1 MAPVTD
7 VRRSSFAGRHLD
19 PASHMGEILFGLI
32 MTLTFTLAAGIVI
45 QEEGRQGAREM
56 LIGILGCNLAWGIID
71 AVFYLMSTIFSR
83 GHGLSV
89 LKKLKLTKDKET
101 SRNLLKDE
109 MPLFMSAILKPEEI
123 DNLNERLVELESLPT
138 KKIISSVDFRAAFLI
153 FLLVFSCTFPV
164 ALPFIFLT
172 NTAIALRI
180 SNGIALLI
188 LFFGGVSV
196 GKYAGFHSYWTG
208 TIIMFLGIILVALT
222 IALGG

>member
-1 MAPVTD
+1 MSAINIWQKIQ
-7 VRRSSFAGRHLD
+7 SEAGSALD
-19 PASHMGEILFGLI
+19 PIDRISEILFGLI
-32 MTLTFTLAAGIVI
+32 MVLSFTGSISVVSDRRAEIKELLWAA
-45 QEEGRQGAREM
+45 
-56 LIGILGCNLAWGIID
+56 LGCNLAWGIID
-71 AVFYLMSTIFSR
+71 AVFYLMGTIFSR
-83 GHGLSV
+83 GHGLSI

-109 MPLFMSAILKPEEI
+109 MPLYLTAILKPEEVDSI
-123 DNLNERLVELESLPT
+123 NERLVKLESLPR
-138 KKIISSVDFRAAFLI
+138 KKIISSADLRASFLI
-153 FLLVFSCTFPV
+153 FLLVFACTFPV

-196 GKYAGFHSYWTG
+196 GKYAGFHPYWTG
-208 TIIMFLGIILVALT
+208 TIIMVLGIILVAIT